1 MLEAGIITY
10 NPETK
15 QNEFHNIAQEAQAVN
30 ENWVLN
36 QIQKGIE
43 SAVTSVINFVKDL
56 QTNIKTGDVTGVLLK
71 CMTVAIAGLVVFVVL
86 DLLGT
91 KILASGFDFE
101 GAKKYLKDVI
111 KSDLLVSA
119 VIGSWVGAGLKS
131 PMEQLS
137 NVTFR
142 PTIPTV
148 SSATKMHLQGKINDS
163 QWRDILA
170 RWGIPEGYMQF
181 MKDDYDNKPDLGNVS
196 RIIQFIDFQ
205 DSAMDWVL
213 TENGVSMTQVREMWK
228 KYWKGLQLR
237 DEYAQFNGV
246 LKNIYVSGL
255 CSETVLEDYLQDF
268 KGSQTEIDK
277 IVENLNH
284 QKEYELIKTEIA
296 TRTWYYRNDC
306 YISETPENDFYDDL
320 LTLGLDSAITNATV
334 RLEAS
339 KKGIVWEYED

>member
-1 MLEAGIITY
+1 MSLANTGSH
-10 NPETK
+10 K
-15 QNEFHNIAQEAQAVN
+15 GNIEVTNAQGEKIS
-30 ENWVLN
+30 EDWVTQ
-36 QIQKGIE
+36 QIKGMIE
-43 SAVTSVINFVKDL
+43 SAVNVVLNFIKDL
-56 QTNIKTGDVTGVLLK
+56 QTNIKTGDYTGILTK
-71 CMTVAIAGLVVFVVL
+71 CIGLAITAMAVFVVL

-91 KILASGFDFE
+91 KILSSGFDFE
-101 GAKKYLKDVI
+101 GTKKYLKDVI
-111 KSDLLVSA
+111 KTDLLVSA

-131 PMEQLS
+131 PMEQIS
-137 NVTFR
+137 NMVFR

-148 SSATKMHLQGKINDS
+148 ASATKMHLQGKIPEA
-163 QWRDILA
+163 QWRDILS
-170 RWGIPEGYMQF
+170 RWGIPDGYMQF

-196 RIIQFIDFQ
+196 RVIQFIDFQ
-205 DSAMDWVL
+205 DSAMDWIL
-213 TENGVSMTQVREMWK
+213 TENGVSMSQVRTMWK
-228 KYWKGLQLR
+228 NYWKSLQLR

-255 CSETVLEDYLQDF
+255 CSEDVLEDYLQEF

-277 IVENLNH
+277 IIENLNH

-306 YISETPENDFYDDL
+306 YVSETPENDFYDDL
-320 LTLGLDSAITNATV
+320 LSLGLDSAITNATV